1 MRDAVFRGKRLETN
15 EWVYGGLHKHQI
27 FRACPIENF
36 DSNEQL
42 LIVNDG
48 FISNTTENPVYVIP
62 IKYSTAGQ
70 YTGLPDKN
78 SKKIFEG
85 DIIEYYGFYGY
96 VLFEDGMFIMSGIA
110 NTQFGKYKQPLCY
123 HDSAECEVIGNIHDN
138 PELLEV

>member
-1 MRDAVFRGKRLETN
+1 MREIKFRGKRLETN

-27 FRACPIENF
+27 FRACPIEHF
-36 DSNEQL
+36 DNNEQL

-70 YTGLPDKN
+70 YTGLLDKN

-85 DIIEYYGFYGY
+85 DIIIWDNELEPNEVYFD
-96 VLFEDGMFIMSGIA
+96 ETT
-110 NTQFGKYKQPLCY
+110 TQFTTKKRCLWPNL
-123 HDSAECEVIGNIHDN
+123 EFVNVIGNIHDN